1 MEIFKKS
8 HQKSLE
14 KTQKARILLQKT
26 WIRKKDILSAE
37 NLNDTV
43 TAGAGKVVTTYK
55 ILCIPLL
62 CGSFNKVNACVTERD
77 GNI

>member
-14 KTQKARILLQKT
+14 KTQKARILLQET
-26 WIRKKDILSAE
+26 WITKKDSLSAE

-55 ILCIPLL
+55 ILCFP
-62 CGSFNKVNACVTERD
+62 SFVWKLQESECVCNRKRWQ
-77 GNI
+77 